1 MGSTDRINGFNS
13 AVALKAPVAACAT
26 AEIVLAGE
34 QSIDGVSL
42 VDGDRVLVTQQ
53 SNPVDNGI
61 YVVTTSNWS
70 RAKDFN
76 GHRDAVKGTRVAI
89 TDGEIYAGYEAQL
102 TTENPVQI
110 GASEL
115 IFVLL
120 LILDPNDADAVRTVA
135 QNISSIQSASDNA
148 ALAQQAREGAETAEA
163 DAQQAEQGAVTARG
177 DAELARDAAQTYR
190 DEAQTAAQNTFST
203 YVYTATGGET
213 SLSGPDDNANT
224 LAYVPGVLIA
234 EMNGAIL
241 EDGAD
246 FTATNGTSITGLT
259 ALTAGDTV
267 IIRAFGSFS
276 VTAEMDAI
284 VAEGAT
290 QVANVQAEGGNQ
302 ITAVQAEGT
311 TQVAAVQAE
320 GTTQTTNMQ
329 TYAQQMA
336 DIVNNTYS
344 GAFFEMD
351 GNGDVMPTLSPIYS
365 ETYEL
370 DGNGDIQPL

>member
-115 IFVLL
+115 TFVLL

-148 ALAQQAREGAETAEA
+148 ALAQQAQEGAEAAAA
-163 DAQQAEQGAVTARG
+163 DAQTAKAGAVAAKEA
-177 DAELARDAAQTYR
+177 AE
-190 DEAQTAAQNTFST
+190 TAAASIDPAL
-203 YVYTATGGET
+203 YRKTADQIET
-213 SLSGPDDNANT
+213 ADIANSAVT
-224 LAYVPGVLIA
+224 TDKV
-234 EMNGAIL
+234 
-241 EDGAD
+241 EDGAITQNKID
-246 FTATNGTSITGLT
+246 PSVQLGGPSLGSNSIIRTNGTTIDEDITIP
-259 ALTAGDTV
+259 AGTNGMSAGPITIAAGRTV
-267 IIRAFGSFS
+267 T
-276 VTAEMDAI
+276 V
-284 VAEGAT
+284 
-290 QVANVQAEGGNQ
+290 
-302 ITAVQAEGT
+302 EGT
-311 TQVAAVQAE
+311 WTVV
-320 GTTQTTNMQ
+320 G
-329 TYAQQMA
+329 
-336 DIVNNTYS
+336 
-344 GAFFEMD
+344 G
-351 GNGDVMPTLSPIYS
+351 
-365 ETYEL
+365 
-370 DGNGDIQPL
+370 